1 MKPIYF
7 PFTFISE
14 PVLKEISVF
23 FPQTVIYQPTSGKI
37 PEYLKKSADKGLLK
51 IHASFGGDETRFG
64 QLVREYRDW
73 IECHKGSETSFVKT
87 RIFDG
92 VDVETTPMYN
102 GNSTSQIKYDIK
114 KGHIENQ
121 PPKPDTEFTARLFLL
136 IAQEFDIQQSEFKRD
151 LDHFQL
157 MENNLFSNIR
167 GEDEFSEP
175 SINNP
180 DTIISDDLG
189 RHKTGQRLSAWLKI
203 FGQDPVPPDEFGSGL
218 FITYSHAVLEHIMEL
233 CPESEMV
240 LSTGPIPA
248 GGQNPKKNKEFQ
260 EILEENLRRLSKNR
274 FEKDLVPF
282 PELTPI
288 NDIFSCLNIFC
299 FPQKSLRALFKQTV
313 KQPENSPPNN
323 DVLNFQKIFIGIVER
338 VQK

>member
-1 MKPIYF
+1 MNPIYF

-14 PVLKEISVF
+14 PVLKEISIF

-92 VDVETTPMYN
+92 VDMETIPMFN

-114 KGHIENQ
+114 KGHIETQ
-121 PPKPDTEFTARLFLL
+121 PQKPDAEFTARLFLL
-136 IAQEFDIQQSEFKRD
+136 IAQEFDIQQDEFKRD
-151 LDHFQL
+151 LEHFQL
-157 MENNLFSNIR
+157 MESNLFSDIR
-167 GEDEFSEP
+167 GEDQFSGS

-203 FGQDPVPPDEFGSGL
+203 FEQDPVAPDESGSGL
-218 FITYSHAVLEHIMEL
+218 FITSSHAVLEHIFEL
-233 CPESEMV
+233 CPESELI
-240 LSTGPIPA
+240 LSTGPVPV
-248 GGQNPKKNKEFQ
+248 GGQNPKQIKEFQ
-260 EILEENLRRLSKNR
+260 EILKENLIRLSKNR
-274 FEKDLVPF
+274 FEKDLIPF
-282 PELTPI
+282 PELTPA
-288 NDIFSCLNIFC
+288 NNIFSCLNIFC
-299 FPQKSLRALFKQTV
+299 FSQRSPRMLFKETV
-313 KQPENSPPNN
+313 KQPDDFSPNK
-323 DVLNFQKIFIGIVER
+323 DVLNFQNIFIGIVER
-338 VQK
+338 VRN

>member
-1 MKPIYF
+1 MNPIYF

-14 PVLKEISVF
+14 PVLKEISIF

-37 PEYLKKSADKGLLK
+37 PEDIKKSADKGLLK

-92 VDVETTPMYN
+92 VDMETIPMYN

-114 KGHIENQ
+114 KGHIETQ
-121 PPKPDTEFTARLFLL
+121 PQKPDAEFTARLFLL
-136 IAQEFDIQQSEFKRD
+136 IAQEFDIQQDEFKTD
-151 LDHFQL
+151 LEHFQL
-157 MENNLFSNIR
+157 MENNLFSDIR
-167 GEDEFSEP
+167 GEDQFSGS

-203 FGQDPVPPDEFGSGL
+203 FEQDPVAPDECGSGL
-218 FITYSHAVLEHIMEL
+218 FITSSHAVLEHIMEL
-233 CPESEMV
+233 CPESELI
-240 LSTGPIPA
+240 LSTGPVPV
-248 GGQNPKKNKEFQ
+248 GGQNPKKIKEFQ
-260 EILEENLRRLSKNR
+260 EILKENLIRLSKNR
-274 FEKDLVPF
+274 LEKDLIPF
-282 PELTPI
+282 PELTPA
-288 NDIFSCLNIFC
+288 NNIFSCLNIFC
-299 FPQKSLRALFKQTV
+299 FSQKSPRMLFKETV
-313 KQPENSPPNN
+313 KQPDDFPTNK
-323 DVLNFQKIFIGIVER
+323 DGLNFQNIFIGIVER
-338 VQK
+338 VRN